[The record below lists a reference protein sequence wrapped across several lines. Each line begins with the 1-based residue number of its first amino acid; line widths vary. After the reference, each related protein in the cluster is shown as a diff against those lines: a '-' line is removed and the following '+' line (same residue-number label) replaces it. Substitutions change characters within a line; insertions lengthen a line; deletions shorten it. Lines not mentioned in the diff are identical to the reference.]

1 MPESQS
7 RTQSEKYPKRL
18 WLAGPAPYV
27 AQETI
32 IVDSLRTLKF
42 EGGSVVVESA
52 EEEATVR
59 KALEGRVFDED
70 LKKPQTF
77 KRTGWSTL
85 SQDAFNAHVNIV
97 EG

>member
-1 MPESQS
+1 MTESQT

-32 IVDSLRTLKF
+32 IVDRVRTLKF
-42 EGGSVVVESA
+42 DGGSLIVHSA

-59 KALEGRVFDED
+59 KALPGKVFDED
-70 LKKPQTF
+70 LKKPQTY

-85 SQDAFNAHVNIV
+85 SQDAFNEHVNLV